1 MSADQHRFGLRAI
14 TLALAITCG
23 CGESGPRSSLPADS
37 EELAAEPDALARHD
51 AALLEIASE
60 REALAARYQQ
70 ATTAEQATIRAQA
83 RRLLEDTIIE
93 ELFPAWLGMPWGMGS
108 DSTATRP
115 HEPGMKVGCSYFV
128 TSVLLSVGVQLEN
141 RFTFAQAPAIHIQR
155 SLAPDQDSLHRYFSI
170 PAERLRDH
178 IAALGDGLYIIGLDT
193 HVGFVVVRDKEV
205 RFVHAS
211 YTEDR
216 VVSDELLVESTA
228 IANSRPKGYFV
239 TPLFQDGRLVDLWLR
254 GQSVPF
260 QRLGP

>member
-1 MSADQHRFGLRAI
+1 MSADPQRPGLFAVAVA
-14 TLALAITCG
+14 LALALACG
-23 CGESGPRSSLPADS
+23 CGDSSPP
-37 EELAAEPDALARHD
+37 AEPTPAVTEVAPLARHD
-51 AALLEIASE
+51 AALVRIADE
-60 REALAARYQQ
+60 REALAARYQE
-70 ATTAEQATIRAQA
+70 ASTEAEQAKIRAQA
-83 RRLLEDTIIE
+83 RRLLEDTIIDE
-93 ELFPAWLGMPWGMGS
+93 VFPAWLGMPWGMGS

-115 HEPGMKVGCSYFV
+115 HEPNMKVGCSYFV

-155 SLAPDQDSLHRYFSI
+155 SLAPDQDALHRYFSI
-170 PAERLRDH
+170 PADRLHER

-193 HVGFVVVRDKEV
+193 HVGFVVVRDSEV
-205 RFVHAS
+205 RMVHAS

-216 VVSDELLVESTA
+216 VVTDELLVESTA

-254 GQSVPF
+254 GQAVPF